1 MATSISKPQH
11 YYSPKNWPFF
21 ALKGFLWLLG
31 QLPYRV
37 LFTLGNGL
45 GWLASRF
52 NSKNGRILLRNL
64 ELCFPEKTVEER
76 QLIAQKCWQ
85 SHVIGALETAMG
97 WWGSPRKLQRLLTVS
112 GQEHLQAALG
122 SGRGIMLLASH
133 FTSIEL
139 QGIMVN
145 SITPFSSTAKHIR
158 YPLADYEVNK
168 ARCRHLNSTLFPED
182 LKQVHKR
189 LQKGELIGFI
199 LDLDYGRRGSV
210 FAPFFNIPT
219 ATTTTLSRIAKA
231 TNSITLLS
239 YMVRLPNAKGYHL
252 TFLPPFEHYPSDDAM
267 TDATTFNAAIEKLV
281 RTHPEH
287 YGWTYKRFSTRPEGE
302 ASLYTRRH

>member
-1 MATSISKPQH
+1 MTTSISKPKH

-21 ALKGFLWLLG
+21 ALKGFLWLLA

-37 LFTLGNGL
+37 LYSLGNGL
-45 GWLASRF
+45 GWIASRF
-52 NSKNGRILLRNL
+52 KSKNGRILEQNL
-64 ELCFPEKTVEER
+64 ALCFPEKSAEER
-76 QLIAQKCWQ
+76 RTIATLCWQ
-85 SHVIGALETAMG
+85 SHVIGAFETAMG
-97 WWGSPRKLQRLLTVS
+97 WWGSRKKCQRLLTIS
-112 GQEHLQAALG
+112 GQEHLHTALA

-139 QGIMVN
+139 QGIMIN
-145 SITPFSSTAKHIR
+145 SIAPFSSTAKHIR

-168 ARCRHLNSTLFPED
+168 ARCRHLHSTLFPED

-189 LQKGELIGFI
+189 LRAGELIGFI

-231 TNSITLLS
+231 TNSVTLLS
-239 YMVRLPNAKGYHL
+239 CMYRKPGAKGYHL
-252 TFLPPFEHYPSDDAM
+252 EFLPPFENYPSDDAM
-267 TDATTFNAAIEKLV
+267 ADATTFNAAIEKLV
-281 RTHPEH
+281 RAHPEQ
-287 YGWTYKRFSTRPEGE
+287 YGWTYKRFSTRPVGE
-302 ASLYTRRH
+302 ASLYKD